1 MNEAMRAV
9 RDAFQEKHPHYT
21 PPPWAGERA
30 WRRWISAN
38 VRLHG
43 WDSEHGFKA
52 RFPRHAA
59 LIENPAGSLEMMLFA
74 LRDFS
79 YPNGWQ
85 S

>member
-1 MNEAMRAV
+1 MNEAMRTV
-9 RDAFQEKHPHYT
+9 RDEFQEKHPHYT

-30 WRRWISAN
+30 WRQWISAN
-38 VRLHG
+38 VRLHT
-43 WDSEHGFKA
+43 WEGFCE
-52 RFPRHAA
+52 RFPKHAK
-59 LIENPAGSLEMMLFA
+59 LIENPGGGSVTMLVWA